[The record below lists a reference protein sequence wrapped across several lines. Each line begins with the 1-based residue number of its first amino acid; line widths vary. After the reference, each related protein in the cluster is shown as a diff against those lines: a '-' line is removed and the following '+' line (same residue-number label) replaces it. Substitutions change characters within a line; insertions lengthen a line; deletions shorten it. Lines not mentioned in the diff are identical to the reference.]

1 MSFFNSSPKKKNR
14 KNMALETIRKKLFG
28 PVVYWNLIAM
38 VLVGVALCIGLWVWM
53 LQYTKHGE
61 SVEVPELKG
70 MMLGD
75 AEYALE
81 KLDLLAVVIDSA
93 YVREKPAGV
102 VLEQTPGA
110 GSRVKSGREIYLTV
124 NQKQT
129 PTNTIPDIAGNC
141 SRREAEARLLALGFK
156 IGPMEFVPGDPD
168 WVIALKV
175 NGREVYAGER
185 VPCDAPV
192 VLVVGN
198 SDADEAGEDEDLM
211 ETEEEVLES
220 YEE

>member
-1 MSFFNSSPKKKNR
+1 
-14 KNMALETIRKKLFG
+14 MALEGFRKKLFG

-53 LQYTKHGE
+53 VKYTMHGE
-61 SVEVPELKG
+61 SVEVPDLKG
-70 MMLGD
+70 MTLND

-81 KLDLLAVVIDSA
+81 NLELVTVVVDSA
-93 YVREKPAGV
+93 YVREQPAGI
-102 VLEQTPGA
+102 VLDQKPGF
-110 GSRVKSGREIYLTV
+110 GSRVKSGREIYLTI

-141 SRREAEARLLALGFK
+141 SRREAEARLRALGFK
-156 IGPMEFVPGDPD
+156 IGPMEFVQGDPD

-175 NGREVYAGER
+175 NGREVYSGER

-198 SDADEAGEDEDLM
+198 SSVGSEEEDEWTM
-211 ETEEEVLES
+211 GGETMDDASMDDATEVEDGYEEEI
-220 YEE
+220 

>member
-1 MSFFNSSPKKKNR
+1 
-14 KNMALETIRKKLFG
+14 MALEGLHKKLFG

-38 VLVGVALCIGLWVWM
+38 VLVGIALCIGLWMWM
-53 LQYTKHGE
+53 VRYTMHGE
-61 SVEVPELKG
+61 SVEVPEVKG

-75 AEYALE
+75 AEYALSE
-81 KLDLLAVVIDSA
+81 LDLVMVVVDSA
-93 YVREKPAGV
+93 YVRQQPAGI
-102 VLEQTPGA
+102 VLEQKPA
-110 GSRVKSGREIYLTV
+110 SGSRVKSGREIYLTI

-141 SRREAEARLLALGFK
+141 SRREAEARLRALGFK

-175 NGREVYAGER
+175 NGREVYTGER

-192 VLVVGN
+192 VLVIGN
-198 SDADEAGEDEDLM
+198 SNVGSEEEDEEFGDTWGDTM
-211 ETEEEVLES
+211 AEPEDGYEEEL
-220 YEE
+220 

>member
-1 MSFFNSSPKKKNR
+1 
-14 KNMALETIRKKLFG
+14 MALEEFRKKLFG

-53 LQYTKHGE
+53 TQYTMHGE
-61 SVEVPELKG
+61 SIDVPDVKG
-70 MMLGD
+70 MTIND

-81 KLDLLAVVIDSA
+81 KLELMPVVVDSA
-93 YVREKPAGV
+93 YVREQPAGI
-102 VLEQTPGA
+102 VLEQKPDG
-110 GSRVKSGREIYLTV
+110 GSRVKSGREIYLTI

-129 PTNTIPDIAGNC
+129 PTHTIPDIAGNC
-141 SRREAEARLLALGFK
+141 SRREAEARLRALGFK

-175 NGREVYAGER
+175 NGHEGYSGER

-198 SDADEAGEDEDLM
+198 SNSGSSEEDDDWLIDGDDATEVEDGY
-211 ETEEEVLES
+211 EEEL
-220 YEE
+220 

>member
-1 MSFFNSSPKKKNR
+1 
-14 KNMALETIRKKLFG
+14 MALEGIRKKLFG
-28 PVVYWNLIAM
+28 PIVYWNLIAM
-38 VLVGVALCIGLWVWM
+38 VLVGIALCIGLWIWM
-53 LQYTKHGE
+53 VKYTKHGE
-61 SVEVPELKG
+61 GVDVPNVKG
-70 MMLGD
+70 MMLND

-81 KLDLLAVVIDSA
+81 ELELVTVVVDSA
-93 YVREKPAGV
+93 YVREQPAGI
-102 VLEQTPGA
+102 VLDQKPGF
-110 GSRVKSGREIYLTV
+110 GSRVKSGREIYLTI

-141 SRREAEARLLALGFK
+141 SRREAEARLRSLGFK

-175 NGREVYAGER
+175 NGREVYSGER

-198 SDADEAGEDEDLM
+198 SKSDS
-211 ETEEEVLES
+211 EEEEDWMLEGGMTDDATDVEDG
-220 YEE
+220 YEEEIQL

>member
-1 MSFFNSSPKKKNR
+1 MSLK
-14 KNMALETIRKKLFG
+14 TIRKKLFG

-38 VLVGVALCIGLWVWM
+38 VLFGVAICIGLWVWM
-53 LQYTKHGE
+53 LQYTMHGE
-61 SVEVPELKG
+61 SVEVPEVKG

-81 KLDLLAVVIDSA
+81 KLDLVTVVIDSN
-93 YVREKPAGV
+93 YVREQPAGI

-110 GSRVKSGREIYLTV
+110 GSRVKSGREIYLTI
-124 NQKQT
+124 NRKQT

-141 SRREAEARLLALGFK
+141 SRREAEARLRALGFK

-185 VPCDAPV
+185 VPCDASV

-198 SDADEAGEDEDLM
+198 SDADEAGEDE
-211 ETEEEVLES
+211 EVELSGDEFADTGND
-220 YEE
+220 E

>member
-1 MSFFNSSPKKKNR
+1 
-14 KNMALETIRKKLFG
+14 MALETFRKKLFG

-38 VLVGVALCIGLWVWM
+38 VLIGLGLCIGLWVWM
-53 LQYTKHGE
+53 LQYTMHGE
-61 SVEVPELKG
+61 GVDVPDVKG
-70 MMLGD
+70 MTISD
-75 AEYALE
+75 ARYALE
-81 KLDLLAVVIDSA
+81 KLELVAVVVDSA
-93 YVREKPAGV
+93 YVREQPAGI
-102 VLEQTPGA
+102 VLEQTPGL
-110 GSRVKSGREIYLTV
+110 GSRVKSGREIYLTI

-141 SRREAEARLLALGFK
+141 SRREAEARLRALGFK

-192 VLVVGN
+192 VLVIGN
-198 SDADEAGEDEDLM
+198 SNMDNEDE
-211 ETEEEVLES
+211 EEEMDLPFGNEATDAEGD
-220 YEE
+220 YEEEL

>member
-1 MSFFNSSPKKKNR
+1 M
-14 KNMALETIRKKLFG
+14 EGIRKKLFG

-38 VLVGVALCIGLWVWM
+38 VIVGVGICIGLWVWM
-53 LQYTKHGE
+53 LKYTMHGE
-61 SVEVPELKG
+61 SIEVPKVKG
-70 MMLGD
+70 MMIND
-75 AEYALE
+75 AQYALE
-81 KLDLLAVVIDSA
+81 RIELVAVVVDSA
-93 YVREKPAGV
+93 YVREQPAGI
-102 VLEQTPGA
+102 VLEQTPGI

-124 NQKQT
+124 NRKQT

-141 SRREAEARLLALGFK
+141 SRREAEARLRALGFK
-156 IGPMEFVPGDPD
+156 IGPMEFIPGDPD

-198 SDADEAGEDEDLM
+198 NSLDNEEDDEVFDEPVNDTMSDSEQDGF
-211 ETEEEVLES
+211 EEEL
-220 YEE
+220 

>member
-1 MSFFNSSPKKKNR
+1 M
-14 KNMALETIRKKLFG
+14 EGIRKKLFG

-38 VLVGVALCIGLWVWM
+38 VIVGVGICIGLWVWM
-53 LQYTKHGE
+53 LKYTMHGE
-61 SVEVPELKG
+61 SIEVPKVKG
-70 MMLGD
+70 MMIND
-75 AEYALE
+75 AQYALE
-81 KLDLLAVVIDSA
+81 RLELVAVVVDSA
-93 YVREKPAGV
+93 YVREQPAGI
-102 VLEQTPGA
+102 VLEQTPGI

-124 NQKQT
+124 NRKQT

-141 SRREAEARLLALGFK
+141 SRREAEARLRALGFK
-156 IGPMEFVPGDPD
+156 IGPMEFIPGDPD

-198 SDADEAGEDEDLM
+198 NSVDSEEDDEVFDEPVNDTMSDSEQDGF
-211 ETEEEVLES
+211 EEEL
-220 YEE
+220 

>member
-1 MSFFNSSPKKKNR
+1 
-14 KNMALETIRKKLFG
+14 MALETFRKKLFSR
-28 PVVYWNLIAM
+28 VVYWNLIAM
-38 VLVGVALCIGLWVWM
+38 VLVGIALCLGMWIWM
-53 LQYTKHGE
+53 VRYTMHGE
-61 SVEVPELKG
+61 SVDVPEVKG

-81 KLDLLAVVIDSA
+81 KLELVTVVVDSA
-93 YVREKPAGV
+93 YVRQQPAGI
-102 VLEQTPGA
+102 VLEQKPGA
-110 GSRVKSGREIYLTV
+110 GSRVKSGREIYLTI

-141 SRREAEARLLALGFK
+141 SRREAEARLRALGFK
-156 IGPMEFVPGDPD
+156 IGSMEFVPGDPD

-175 NGREVYAGER
+175 NGREVYTGER

-198 SDADEAGEDEDLM
+198 SNIGSS
-211 ETEEEVLES
+211 EEE
-220 YEE
+220 EEFGDLWGEEEIEDDVDVEDGFEEEL

>member
-1 MSFFNSSPKKKNR
+1 
-14 KNMALETIRKKLFG
+14 
-28 PVVYWNLIAM
+28 M
-38 VLVGVALCIGLWVWM
+38 VLVGIALCVGLWVWM
-53 LQYTKHGE
+53 VRYTMHGE
-61 SVEVPELKG
+61 SVEVPEVKG
-70 MMLGD
+70 MMLSD

-81 KLDLLAVVIDSA
+81 KLELVTVVVDSA
-93 YVREKPAGV
+93 YVREQPAGI
-102 VLEQTPGA
+102 VLEQKPVS

-141 SRREAEARLLALGFK
+141 SRREAEARLRALGFK

-175 NGREVYAGER
+175 NGREVYTGER

-192 VLVVGN
+192 VLVIGN
-198 SDADEAGEDEDLM
+198 SKMDSGEDDEEFGELWGDEKI
-211 ETEEEVLES
+211 ETEDG
-220 YEE
+220 YEEEL